1 MSKAFKIICLIFFA
15 SNGYAS
21 IAQNNFVE
29 IEVIGDH
36 RCISSN
42 GSPNHAIG
50 QFPNRGNPNRF
61 KSQNVKICVDAHPSI
76 TGRIDRRASGS
87 GITITGIILRPGTAD
102 WYDASSPRGFS
113 RDRSSGWN
121 LEGMGP
127 KNTLGLD
134 LENAHVDNRGLYH
147 YHGVSPSL
155 AASLNGTLLGYA
167 ADGHEIHYTGEKMQ
181 SSWRLK
187 NGTRATSPFG
197 TYDGTYNED
206 YHYVAG
212 SGNLDECNGAKTE
225 GRYVYYATDTYPFFP
240 RCFLGQVSKD
250 FKMR

>member
-1 MSKAFKIICLIFFA
+1 MSKIFKIFCLIFFV
-15 SNGYAS
+15 SHGYAS

-61 KSQNVKICVDAHPSI
+61 KSQNVKICVNAHPSI
-76 TGRIDRRASGS
+76 TGIIDQRASGS
-87 GITITGIILRPGTAD
+87 GITITGIFLRPGTAD

-121 LEGMGP
+121 LEGMRP

-134 LENAHVDNRGLYH
+134 RENAHVASRGLYH
-147 YHGVSPSL
+147 YHGVSTPLVNSL
-155 AASLNGTLLGYA
+155 SGILLGYVV
-167 ADGHEIHYTGEKMQ
+167 DGYEIHYIGK
-181 SSWRLK
+181 K
-187 NGTRATSPFG
+187 A
-197 TYDGTYNED
+197 
-206 YHYVAG
+206 
-212 SGNLDECNGAKTE
+212 
-225 GRYVYYATDTYPFFP
+225 
-240 RCFLGQVSKD
+240 
-250 FKMR
+250 

>member
-1 MSKAFKIICLIFFA
+1 MFKVLKPICIIFFLSAA
-15 SNGYAS
+15 SAS
-21 IAQNNFVE
+21 TAQDNVVE
-29 IEVIGDH
+29 IKITGDQ

-61 KSQNVKICVDAHPSI
+61 KSQNVKICVDADPSI
-76 TGRIDRRASGS
+76 TGSIDRRSSGS
-87 GITITGIILRPGTAD
+87 GITISGIVLRPGTAD

-134 LENAHVDNRGLYH
+134 SENAHVDNRGLYH

-155 AASLNGTLLGYA
+155 VSSLDETLLGYA
-167 ADGHEIHYTGEKMQ
+167 ADGHEIHYIGERAK
-181 SSWRLK
+181 SSWQLK
-187 NGTRATSPFG
+187 NGTRSTAPYG

-206 YHYVAG
+206 YHFVAG
-212 SGNLDECNGAKTE
+212 SDNLDECNGGKSN
-225 GRYVYYATDTYPFFP
+225 GQYVYYATDTYPFFP
-240 RCFLGQVSKD
+240 RCFLGRVSKD
-250 FKMR
+250 FKRR

>member
-1 MSKAFKIICLIFFA
+1 MSKAFKLICIIFFV
-15 SNGYAS
+15 SNGYAA

-29 IEVIGDH
+29 IKVIGDK

-61 KSQNVKICVDAHPSI
+61 KPQNVKICVDARPST
-76 TGRIDRRASGS
+76 TGRVYRRASGS

-102 WYDASSPRGFS
+102 WFDASSPRGFS
-113 RDRSSGWN
+113 RDSSSGWN

-134 LENAHVDNRGLYH
+134 RENAHVDNRGLYH
-147 YHGVSPSL
+147 YHRVSTYL
-155 AASLNGTLLGYA
+155 ATSLNGTLLGYA
-167 ADGHEIHYTGEKMQ
+167 ADGYEIHYIGEKAQ

-212 SGNLDECNGAKTE
+212 TGNLDECNGAKINS
-225 GRYVYYATDTYPFFP
+225 RYIYYATDAYPFFP
-240 RCFLGQVSKD
+240 RCFLGQVSLD
-250 FKMR
+250 FKRR

>member
-1 MSKAFKIICLIFFA
+1 MSNAFKLICIIFFV
-15 SNGYAS
+15 SNGYAA

-29 IEVIGDH
+29 IKVIGDQ

-61 KSQNVKICVDAHPSI
+61 KSQNVKICVDARPSI

-102 WYDASSPRGFS
+102 WFDASSPRGFS
-113 RDRSSGWN
+113 RDSSSGWN

-134 LENAHVDNRGLYH
+134 RENAHVDNRGLYH
-147 YHGVSPSL
+147 YHGVSTSL
-155 AASLNGTLLGYA
+155 VTSLNGTLLGYA
-167 ADGHEIHYTGEKMQ
+167 ADGYEIHYIGKKVQ

-187 NGTRATSPFG
+187 NGTRATLPFG

-212 SGNLDECNGAKTE
+212 TGNLDECNGAKIN

-250 FKMR
+250 FKRR